1 MRHIIKK
8 ILKEETNK
16 FELVKNL
23 IYIMFDNVTFLE
35 YVTKRNEIIVYYQ
48 GSSDLAPYEICNT
61 ISKYTGLYVVPWYE
75 YGTKKYGTK
84 NNNEP
89 DFYIDTEKYE
99 EELNENFIP
108 ESKETTNEVERN
120 LEVINLILSE
130 ISWNGL
136 CEIWVEYNED
146 DKEYEIR
153 SKSKLQDE
161 PSPLDEIQKEL
172 DFLDDSIRSMGI
184 RPYIFT
190 PWYVEECE
198 DEVEFLN
205 ESEEEKNYIP
215 IIKEL
220 VEPFKNEDCVCE
232 INVLYDEEDDDMY
245 SVYLVLGAEELNDKF
260 FNFDANVTYRNKLV
274 REIKTEIESYL
285 PIQNI
290 YVGSY
295 GIPNCGWKPLNESKE
310 ESTKELIMSVLNT
323 LVLTQYEHVICG
335 FELKNVDDKSLNNVI
350 NYPSVTVTFIG
361 GKGTKLY
368 PQTPGIQKMYD
379 DVLDDIW
386 QTVWDYTGI
395 SVELYSKYVKDCG
408 KENIYLR

>member
-1 MRHIIKK
+1 
-8 ILKEETNK
+8 
-16 FELVKNL
+16 
-23 IYIMFDNVTFLE
+23 MFDNVTFLE

-48 GSSDLAPYEICNT
+48 DSSDLTPYEICNT

-108 ESKETTNEVERN
+108 ESKETTNEVEKN
-120 LEVINLILSE
+120 LKLINLILTNQ
-130 ISWNGL
+130 INWDGL
-136 CEIWVEYNED
+136 CDIWVEYNKDEHL
-146 DKEYEIR
+146 YEIR
-153 SKSKLQDE
+153 SKTTKSYFGHG
-161 PSPLDEIQKEL
+161 EIEKEL
-172 DFLDDSIRSMGI
+172 EYLENTLRSMGI
-184 RPYIFT
+184 RPYIYI
-190 PWYVEECE
+190 PWYVKNCE
-198 DEVEFLN
+198 DEVKFMN
-205 ESEEEKNYIP
+205 ESKQETNYLP
-215 IIKEL
+215 IIENL
-220 VEPFKNEDCVCE
+220 TEPFKEDEGVCD
-232 INVLYDEEDDDMY
+232 IDMWYDDEDGRY
-245 SVYLVLGAEELNDKF
+245 SVYLIFGTEELNNKF
-260 FNFDANVTYRNKLV
+260 TNDGKYLYIRKKIMAVKET
-274 REIKTEIESYL
+274 IKSYL
-285 PIQNI
+285 PIDNLF
-290 YVGSY
+290 VGSY
-295 GIPNCGWKPLNESKE
+295 GKPNCGWKPLNESKE

-323 LVLTQYEHVICG
+323 LVLPQYEHVICE

-386 QTVWDYTGI
+386 ETVWDYTGI